1 MTPSIS
7 SEANTRPGT
16 RMPGLCFSG
25 SSHRRSS
32 IFSRASF
39 HLVTIICHLVSCG
52 PPLSA
57 RPICWPPCPQA
68 SNIEQHLRPVAAVL
82 LDHLQHVSR
91 YRLHPEVQP
100 VALPVY
106 PLAPGPRPPPPP
118 QGRPAVRVSHEGEHA
133 GGGVGEDLF
142 QAGPMRH
149 DAHVGGVLQDLEGRL
164 RHGGTFP
171 PPL

>member
-106 PLAPGPRPPPPP
+106 PLAPGPRPQAPPAYLLHDEPRE
-118 QGRPAVRVSHEGEHA
+118 QHLLRLPAVQE
-133 GGGVGEDLF
+133 
-142 QAGPMRH
+142 
-149 DAHVGGVLQDLEGRL
+149 L
-164 RHGGTFP
+164 RQP
-171 PPL
+171 PHQQPL

>member
-68 SNIEQHLRPVAAVL
+68 SNIEQNLRPVAAVL

-106 PLAPGPRPPPPP
+106 PLAPGPRPQAPTAYLLHDEPREQHLLRVHVVQELRQPPH
-118 QGRPAVRVSHEGEHA
+118 Q
-133 GGGVGEDLF
+133 
-142 QAGPMRH
+142 Q
-149 DAHVGGVLQDLEGRL
+149 
-164 RHGGTFP
+164 
-171 PPL
+171 PL